1 MTPATPGDLLRMLNR
16 LGVAVTMH
24 EHPPLRTV
32 QQSKELRGEL
42 PGGHCKNLFLR
53 DHKKRNYLVVTLED
67 RPIDLVKLAEKIGSG
82 RLSFGSPERL
92 MEFLGVEPGA
102 VTPFALINDATR
114 AVSVALDT
122 GMLELSPLNYHPLVN
137 TMTAAIAPADL
148 LKFIRACG
156 HKPKVVDLG

>member
-1 MTPATPGDLLRMLNR
+1 MLNK
-16 LGVAVTMH
+16 LGIKVAVH

-32 QQSKELRGEL
+32 QQSKELRGDL

-53 DHKKRNYLVVTLED
+53 DHKKRNFLVVTLED
-67 RPIDLVKLAEKIGSG
+67 RPIDLAALAGKIGSG
-82 RLSFGSPERL
+82 RLSFATSDRL

-102 VTPFALINDATR
+102 VTPFALINDATQ
-114 AVSVALDT
+114 AVNVALDA
-122 GMLELSPLNYHPLVN
+122 GMLKLSPLNYHPLVN

-156 HKPKVVDLG
+156 HQPAIVDLG

>member
-1 MTPATPGDLLRMLNR
+1 LTPASSGDLFRMLNQ
-16 LGVAVTMH
+16 LGIEVAVH

-32 QQSKELRGEL
+32 QQSKALRGDL

-53 DHKKRNYLVVTLED
+53 DHKKRNFLVVTLED
-67 RPIDLVKLAEKIGSG
+67 RPIDLGALAGKIGSG
-82 RLSFGSPERL
+82 RLSFASAERL

-102 VTPFALINDATR
+102 VTPFALINDSTKS
-114 AVSVALDT
+114 VEVALDA
-122 GMLELSPLNYHPLVN
+122 GMLKLSPLNYHPLVN

-156 HKPKVVDLG
+156 HRPNVVELG

>member
-1 MTPATPGDLLRMLNR
+1 LTPATPGDLFRMLNQ
-16 LGVAVTMH
+16 LGIKVAVH

-32 QQSKELRGEL
+32 QQSKALRGDL

-67 RPIDLVKLAEKIGSG
+67 RPIDLATLAGKIGSG
-82 RLSFGSPERL
+82 RLSFATSERL

-102 VTPFALINDATR
+102 VTPFALINDATQSV
-114 AVSVALDT
+114 AVALDA
-122 GMLELSPLNYHPLVN
+122 GMLKLSPLNYHPLVN
-137 TMTAAIAPADL
+137 TMTVAIAAADL

-156 HKPKVVDLG
+156 HGPTVVELD

>member
-1 MTPATPGDLLRMLNR
+1 LTPATPGDLFRMLNK
-16 LGVAVTMH
+16 LGIEVAVH

-32 QQSKELRGEL
+32 QQSKALRGDL

-67 RPIDLVKLAEKIGSG
+67 RPIDLATLAGKIGSG
-82 RLSFGSPERL
+82 RLSFATADRL

-102 VTPFALINDATR
+102 VTPFALINDATQS
-114 AVSVALDT
+114 VGVALDAD
-122 GMLELSPLNYHPLVN
+122 MLKLSPLNYHPLVN

-156 HKPKVVDLG
+156 HQPTVVELG

>member
-1 MTPATPGDLLRMLNR
+1 LTPATPGDLLRMLNR
-16 LGVAVTMH
+16 LGVAVQMH

-82 RLSFGSPERL
+82 RLSFGSSDRL

-114 AVSVALDT
+114 AVSVALDA
-122 GMLELSPLNYHPLVN
+122 GMLKLSPLNYHPLVN

-156 HKPKVVDLG
+156 HEPKIIELG